1 MEDAHISSTTARS
14 DEHQEDY
21 EQRDRNQL
29 FEEAAGYLLGENNE
43 AEPRK
48 VPEDDILDLTGG
60 PPMDDFY
67 SRKRE
72 DPVPDIWSDSPS
84 SFSLDPSS
92 NKLKEPLK
100 PPFAEPA
107 ETKTKAGEVEDKIL
121 KPETP
126 KAAPRSPAK
135 EASPP
140 GSSSPYEPI
149 FPSSAPS
156 QPLAQSFAEGFV
168 AMQEQ
173 PRSTQPL
180 DEKEG
185 SAVLWT
191 VPPVSSLSPLP
202 SPDSLEDLSLSE
214 SPNQAPSLGAP
225 FGSCLPGDPVQT
237 AVQEMPLSE
246 EMKRSECKTE
256 TDHPDAKLSLD
267 RDYQNLQAGL
277 DKVDMQATPAVDATF
292 PSLGSDQSLNS
303 QHEMNFDL
311 SPGELVSEQKE
322 ARHKEEVSLSPESVL
337 SISGK
342 AATLEFGSQQDL
354 VKSVV
359 CEDSGVA
366 SSPDEKLGSS
376 VGSPEEEK
384 ILLDQEGLIKGT
396 DHLGESQLETAGS
409 ALPQV
414 PQVPEPP
421 SGDATQPF
429 ISYATFD
436 PTNNFDTLLTDFQ
449 DSGTALDA
457 SEKLS
462 ALKVSSGETE
472 SQAQVSHEMKPAA
485 LETSLPKAPSLE
497 FSPIADSS
505 SGFPECVETAS
516 ESSAAKMS
524 ESPTPDLVQDAYDN
538 DSQVPTPTKPKGA
551 TPVDLVLM
559 TSDSVQ
565 EQSDPSMRLP
575 TSPRVSETSA
585 VPPTTLPDILKSS
598 PLSSGKVD
606 SGSSEG
612 SPDSEQSP
620 ILELQREMPDLS
632 VKTEA
637 AKPFVFD
644 LDSRISALMESTE
657 NVAPKKA
664 EVEHAFGQT
673 LDMPLGSFDLV
684 KEAQTTTDHKDQME
698 TNEDA
703 MRFSCQDAPTFL
715 DRLQSHST
723 EPAMNV
729 TSPPSKTMVPEESD
743 SESPMTDS
751 LSPVL
756 EAMAKNP
763 ASFQIEIE
771 GKYQKDSDTSSVP
784 VAHDFPQSR
793 AYLEEP
799 EDDAE
804 EAFDQEVSSEEF
816 EIIERP
822 PAELKGVIDEFLE
835 TLDNSKFAKASE
847 AGTDD
852 DASPG
857 FGQDESAPEIGE
869 LHVSLQQNA
878 YMILTEPASKAPT
891 QKQPAEI
898 EPPVAF
904 SEQLKEDEAPAAVSA
919 SAFSHDAPARST
931 VEEMEKLAPP
941 ALKTAEDKPPCD
953 TPHLDVPKDVQLAK
967 LSTEAVVDLL
977 YWRDIKK
984 TGVVFGA
991 SLFLLLSLTVC
1002 SIVSVCSYMALA
1014 LLSVTITFRIYKGVL
1029 QAVQKSD
1036 DGHPFKAYLNSD
1048 VALSEDL
1055 VHKYSDV
1062 ALSHLN
1068 CGLKE
1073 LRRLF
1078 LVEDLVDSL
1087 KFAVLMWILTYVG
1100 ALFNGLTLLIL
1111 ALIAVFSAPV
1121 IYERHQAQIDHYVG
1135 LVNNQVKDIV
1145 AKVQAKV
1152 PGLKRKPE

>member
-156 QPLAQSFAEGFV
+156 QPLAQSF
-168 AMQEQ
+168 
-173 PRSTQPL
+173 
-180 DEKEG
+180 
-185 SAVLWT
+185 
-191 VPPVSSLSPLP
+191 
-202 SPDSLEDLSLSE
+202 
-214 SPNQAPSLGAP
+214 
-225 FGSCLPGDPVQT
+225 
-237 AVQEMPLSE
+237 
-246 EMKRSECKTE
+246 
-256 TDHPDAKLSLD
+256 
-267 RDYQNLQAGL
+267 
-277 DKVDMQATPAVDATF
+277 
-292 PSLGSDQSLNS
+292 
-303 QHEMNFDL
+303 
-311 SPGELVSEQKE
+311 
-322 ARHKEEVSLSPESVL
+322 
-337 SISGK
+337 
-342 AATLEFGSQQDL
+342 
-354 VKSVV
+354 
-359 CEDSGVA
+359 
-366 SSPDEKLGSS
+366 
-376 VGSPEEEK
+376 
-384 ILLDQEGLIKGT
+384 
-396 DHLGESQLETAGS
+396 
-409 ALPQV
+409 
-414 PQVPEPP
+414 
-421 SGDATQPF
+421 
-429 ISYATFD
+429 
-436 PTNNFDTLLTDFQ
+436 
-449 DSGTALDA
+449 
-457 SEKLS
+457 
-462 ALKVSSGETE
+462 
-472 SQAQVSHEMKPAA
+472 
-485 LETSLPKAPSLE
+485 
-497 FSPIADSS
+497 
-505 SGFPECVETAS
+505 
-516 ESSAAKMS
+516 
-524 ESPTPDLVQDAYDN
+524 
-538 DSQVPTPTKPKGA
+538 
-551 TPVDLVLM
+551 
-559 TSDSVQ
+559 
-565 EQSDPSMRLP
+565 
-575 TSPRVSETSA
+575 
-585 VPPTTLPDILKSS
+585 
-598 PLSSGKVD
+598 
-606 SGSSEG
+606 
-612 SPDSEQSP
+612 
-620 ILELQREMPDLS
+620 
-632 VKTEA
+632 
-637 AKPFVFD
+637 
-644 LDSRISALMESTE
+644 
-657 NVAPKKA
+657 
-664 EVEHAFGQT
+664 
-673 LDMPLGSFDLV
+673 
-684 KEAQTTTDHKDQME
+684 
-698 TNEDA
+698 
-703 MRFSCQDAPTFL
+703 
-715 DRLQSHST
+715 
-723 EPAMNV
+723 
-729 TSPPSKTMVPEESD
+729 
-743 SESPMTDS
+743 
-751 LSPVL
+751 
-756 EAMAKNP
+756 
-763 ASFQIEIE
+763 
-771 GKYQKDSDTSSVP
+771 
-784 VAHDFPQSR
+784 
-793 AYLEEP
+793 
-799 EDDAE
+799 
-804 EAFDQEVSSEEF
+804 
-816 EIIERP
+816 
-822 PAELKGVIDEFLE
+822 
-835 TLDNSKFAKASE
+835 
-847 AGTDD
+847 
-852 DASPG
+852 
-857 FGQDESAPEIGE
+857 
-869 LHVSLQQNA
+869 
-878 YMILTEPASKAPT
+878 
-891 QKQPAEI
+891 
-898 EPPVAF
+898 
-904 SEQLKEDEAPAAVSA
+904 
-919 SAFSHDAPARST
+919 
-931 VEEMEKLAPP
+931 
-941 ALKTAEDKPPCD
+941 
-953 TPHLDVPKDVQLAK
+953 
-967 LSTEAVVDLL
+967 AVVDLL